1 MPIGSRVSAA
11 EEDLSDVVL
20 PPTTCYPLAWNAMCL
35 NTGQAVKLFS
45 GTKDTAATIK
55 CFLKAY
61 ASEEDKGLGLPMGFA
76 VNLCKNNSEPF

>member
-1 MPIGSRVSAA
+1 MPTGSRVSAA

-20 PPTTCYPLAWNAMCL
+20 PPTTCYPLAWNAMGL